1 MKKIATFILGMMLL
15 LVGCASDEDYIDTV
29 KNMSFSNGQTIE
41 QYVND
46 SIKFGEMYQL
56 NKDNFCLD
64 KKLLFMMS
72 LEANQ
77 DVKRFLRQANV
88 VLPEDI
94 KPATWIVEGKTKDG
108 KILIASNDNIKIKI
122 ETRKNGDYIETGSD
136 KITTFDKKTNR
147 IISEE
152 ELELA
157 SALHEIAMRCG
168 YTNIQKEEA
177 VESEPKRFDEKEVLN
192 NSDYTIN
199 YYPDGRVKYFSDGIM
214 FDLDFEDRS
223 YLKDINESLDWLDKE
238 MVKYNDESINTLVDL
253 SIEIEYQIISEKL
266 NKKITDKDRE
276 EIKKLESKAT
286 KIFKKLQN
294 KVESISQ

>member
-168 YTNIQKEEA
+168 YTNVQKEEA
-177 VESEPKRFDEKEVLN
+177 VESETKRFDEKEVLK
-192 NSDYTIN
+192 NSDYTIK

-238 MVKYNDESINTLVDL
+238 MVKYNDEGINTLVDL

>member
-136 KITTFDKKTNR
+136 KITTLDKKTNR